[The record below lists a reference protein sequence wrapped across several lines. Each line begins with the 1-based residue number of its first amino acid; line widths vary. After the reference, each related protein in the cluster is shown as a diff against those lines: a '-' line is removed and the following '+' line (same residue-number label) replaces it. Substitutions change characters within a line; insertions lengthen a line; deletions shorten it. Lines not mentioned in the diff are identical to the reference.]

1 MNFFRSFVFSL
12 VLSLAYACTSGHG
25 TDFRV
30 VSPDGTLAVDVR
42 TGDSLTYAVTRHGAP
57 VLLPSAIALQFDDGT
72 APGCVAR
79 VSDVH
84 RSAVEREIEAPF
96 HRQARFTEHYNQLRL
111 DFEGG
116 YSVTFRVFD
125 EGCAYRFETALT
137 GGRTVA
143 DEVAE
148 FNFAGDPE
156 LFVAYSNGL

>member
-30 VSPDGTLAVDVR
+30 ISPDGTLAVDVR
-42 TGDSLTYAVTRHGAP
+42 TGDSLTYAVTRHGAS

-72 APGCVAR
+72 APGRVAR

-156 LFVAYSNGL
+156 LFVA